1 MPIVRM
7 IQPNAEVIRALRLR
21 RGLSANALGAK
32 IGRHERTI
40 YNIETQ
46 GRRASELLINQIA
59 NGLGV
64 DVNEL
69 IKPAEDAEDTPS
81 AERPAA

>member
-7 IQPNAEVIRALRLR
+7 IQPNAEVIRTLRLR
-21 RGLSANALGAK
+21 RGLSARALGEK
-32 IGRHERTI
+32 IGRHEHTL

-69 IKPAEDAEDTPS
+69 I
-81 AERPAA
+81 RPAGDAGDEPGSKAA

>member
-69 IKPAEDAEDTPS
+69 IKPDDS
-81 AERPAA
+81 AGGEPDGTAKAA

>member
-7 IQPNAEVIRALRLR
+7 IQPNAEVIRTLRLR
-21 RGLSANALGAK
+21 RGLSARALGEK
-32 IGRHERTI
+32 IGRHEHTL

-64 DVNEL
+64 DVNEI
-69 IKPAEDAEDTPS
+69 IKPAGAAEDAPG